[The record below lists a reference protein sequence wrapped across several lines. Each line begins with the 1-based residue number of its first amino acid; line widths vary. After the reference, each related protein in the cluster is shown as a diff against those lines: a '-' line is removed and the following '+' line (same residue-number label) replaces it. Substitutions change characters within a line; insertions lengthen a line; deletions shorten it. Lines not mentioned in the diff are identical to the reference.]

1 MKRKGKSSRRG
12 FIIFFGWR
20 TITRERPESPV
31 ETICPACRQHA
42 SILPMQAREWF
53 TLFFIPVFPI
63 SSAKPFVKC
72 GSCQTCFDVDIE
84 QFRRKAAMPDG
95 RAMQQCIA
103 LYNTLREAPKDSVLL
118 HRLLEMYASMQEF
131 DEALAAG
138 RHFPEALND
147 SAQCLTTYGKIHLA
161 KGDAPEALRY
171 LQLALE
177 KNKALAEAHF
187 YTAVAYLSS
196 NPPNPDAAIA
206 SARTAATYGHPN
218 TAEFIRQAESIRAG
232 QATPRTR

>member
-1 MKRKGKSSRRG
+1 MNKHRRG

-20 TITRERPESPV
+20 SITRQRPEAPV
-31 ETICPACRQHA
+31 EAICPACRQHS
-42 SILPMQAREWF
+42 SIIPMQSREWF

-63 SSAKPFVKC
+63 SGAKQFVKC
-72 GSCQTCFDVDIE
+72 SSCQSGFDMDIE

-103 LYNTLREAPKDSVLL
+103 LYNTLRESPRDSVLL
-118 HRLLEMYASMQEF
+118 NRLLEMYASMQEF

-138 RHFPEALND
+138 RHFPQALSD
-147 SAQCLTTYGKIHLA
+147 SAQCLTTYGKIYLA
-161 KGDAPEALRY
+161 RGDAPESLKY
-171 LQLALE
+171 FQMALE

-187 YTAVAYLSS
+187 FTAAAHLSS
-196 NPPNPDAAIA
+196 HPSNPDAAIA
-206 SARTAATYGHPN
+206 SARLAASYGYPN

-232 QATPRTR
+232 GSSSQR